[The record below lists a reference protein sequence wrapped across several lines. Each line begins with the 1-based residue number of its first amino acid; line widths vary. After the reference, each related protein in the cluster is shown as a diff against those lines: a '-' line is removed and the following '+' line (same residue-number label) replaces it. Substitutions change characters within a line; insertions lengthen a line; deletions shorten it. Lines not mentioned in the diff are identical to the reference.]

1 MKATIS
7 ILISFFILQMFAFG
21 NFSFSQNE
29 DSLYVA
35 YFKQDIE
42 IVDPNY
48 KRNYNYMLRKLKRVY
63 PYAVY
68 AKKLLDDYEKDVS
81 ELDKKRQIKKYGKT
95 AHEKLIDDFE
105 YVIKDMYVSDGKVLM
120 KLVYRE
126 TGITVYDI
134 IAKYR
139 GKLKAGW
146 YSTMGKLFEQDLRIE
161 YYPDKQDW
169 LIERIVKEIEQGK
182 HKVDDLK
189 LLTKEEFKEIKKSDK
204 QTKKDNKALHKE
216 RLKLKKE
223 ADKKAA
229 KSN

>member
-7 ILISFFILQMFAFG
+7 ILISFFIVQIFSFG
-21 NFSFSQNE
+21 NFGFGQNE
-29 DSLYVA
+29 DSVYVA
-35 YFKQDIE
+35 YFKRDIE

-48 KRNYNYMLRKLKRVY
+48 RRNYNEMLKKIKRVY
-63 PYAVY
+63 PYAMY
-68 AKKLLDDYEKDVS
+68 AKKLLDDYESDVS
-81 ELDKKRQIKKYGKT
+81 ELEKKRQIKKYGKT

-139 GKLKAGW
+139 GKLKASW
-146 YSTMGKLFEQDLRIE
+146 YTTMGKIFEQDLKVE

-169 LIERIVKEIEQGK
+169 LIERIVKEVEEGK
-182 HKVDDLK
+182 HKVNELK
-189 LLTKEEFKEIKKSDK
+189 LLSKEDFKEIKRSDK
-204 QTKKDNKALHKE
+204 QRSKETKAKYKELNKANEKASKETKKSK
-216 RLKLKKE
+216 
-223 ADKKAA
+223 
-229 KSN
+229 

>member
-7 ILISFFILQMFAFG
+7 ILISFFFLQMFAFG
-21 NFSFSQNE
+21 NFGLSQNE

-35 YFKQDIE
+35 YFKRDIE
-42 IVDPNY
+42 IVDPNF

-146 YSTMGKLFEQDLRIE
+146 YSTMGKIFEQDLRIE
-161 YYPDKQDW
+161 YFPDKQDW

-204 QTKKDNKALHKE
+204 QTKKKNNALHKE

-229 KSN
+229 ELK